1 MKRKPHGVSVGSAL
15 LIMILAVLCLT
26 IFSVLSLSSAN
37 ASLAMADRTAE
48 ETRGYYAA
56 DKAACAI
63 LSQILAGDEVAPAA
77 TSPGEDGATV
87 YSYSVPIDDGSKLMV
102 DVKVSG
108 QKYDILRWQAENI
121 SIWSPDES
129 LNVWDGETEE

>member
-1 MKRKPHGVSVGSAL
+1 MKRKPRGVSVGSAL

-26 IFSVLSLSSAN
+26 IFSVLSLSSAT
-37 ASLAMADRTAE
+37 ASRAMADRTAE
-48 ETRGYYAA
+48 ETRDYYAA
-56 DKAACAI
+56 DKTACAI
-63 LSQILAGDEVAPAA
+63 LSQILEGDDGAPAA
-77 TSPGEDGATV
+77 ASPGADGSTV

-121 SIWSPDES
+121 SSWSPDDS